1 MPEEEDGGEDGA
13 GESVRFLSIYIERDD
28 DDDDD
33 GNVSSHHALE
43 NN

>member
-13 GESVRFLSIYIERDD
+13 GESVRFLYIYREGD

>member
-13 GESVRFLSIYIERDD
+13 GESVRFLYIYRERD

>member
-1 MPEEEDGGEDGA
+1 MPEEEDGGEVGA
-13 GESVRFLSIYIERDD
+13 GESVRFLYIYIERD

>member
-13 GESVRFLSIYIERDD
+13 GESVRFLYIERERD

>member
-13 GESVRFLSIYIERDD
+13 GESVRFLYIHIER
-28 DDDDD
+28 DDDD

>member
-13 GESVRFLSIYIERDD
+13 GESVRFLYIYIERD

-33 GNVSSHHALE
+33 GNVSSHQALE

>member
-13 GESVRFLSIYIERDD
+13 GESVRFLYIYIYRD

-43 NN
+43 KN

>member
-13 GESVRFLSIYIERDD
+13 GESVRFLYIYIER

-33 GNVSSHHALE
+33 GNVSSHHTLE
-43 NN
+43 NS